1 VRGLARMH
9 ASGRDLPLALIVDDD
24 ASAVA
29 AMRMLVESEG
39 FRVLTAGSLAEARVH
54 MDAHPDI
61 VLLDLI
67 LPDGS
72 AMDLFHELRAG
83 RDPHIVLLTG
93 HASLHTAIEAFRRGA
108 TDYMLKPIDVAYLSG
123 VLSRVPRTRAWRA
136 ANDGS
141 EAELRARQPAYARCA
156 REAAACEPGTGSF
169 CVAVGSTL
177 ADVEEKLILST
188 LQQCDTRE
196 GAARVLGISVKT
208 LYNRIRAY
216 RTH

>member
-1 VRGLARMH
+1 MH
-9 ASGRDLPLALIVDDD
+9 ARGRDLPLALIVDDD

-29 AMRMLVESEG
+29 AMGVLVESEG
-39 FRVLTAGSLAEARVH
+39 FRVLTAGSLAEARAH
-54 MDAHPDI
+54 IDADPDV
-61 VLLDLI
+61 VLLDLS

-72 AMDLFHELRAG
+72 AMELFHDLRAKG
-83 RDPHIVLLTG
+83 NPHIVLLTG
-93 HASLHTAIEAFRRGA
+93 HASLDTALEAFRRGA
-108 TDYMLKPIDVAYLSG
+108 TDYLLKPIDVAYLCG
-123 VLSRVPRTRAWRA
+123 LLSRVPQAQAWRA
-136 ANDGS
+136 ANDAS
-141 EAELRARQPAYARCA
+141 DAEVQPSQPAWPRSA
-156 REAAACEPGTGSF
+156 REAAASVAQHGTGSF

-208 LYNRIRAY
+208 LYNRMRAY